1 MTLLFIVYS
10 ISKLVNLT
18 IKTDP
23 VSCPLLPTSTA
34 LTLVLCTTVSPGPS
48 QQPPPCLHARSSPY
62 LSPHPHPRQPMGT
75 YEYLSQVTS
84 LPCLEPSCSSTS
96 LRVSRKVHAVA
107 CKAPQILPVTFQ
119 PSSPMHPP
127 PCFPPSSSLDV
138 PQTHQAC
145 SSLRASHNCPLY
157 LECSSCRHPQD
168 SLTSFRASFKCQLLS
183 GDSMTTPA
191 TTACIPHLRFI
202 FSL

>member
-18 IKTDP
+18 FKTDP
-23 VSCPLLPTSTA
+23 VSCPLLPASTV
-34 LTLVLCTTVSPGPS
+34 LTLVLCTTVPPRPS
-48 QQPPPCLHARSSPY
+48 QQPSPCLHSPSSPV
-62 LSPHPHPRQPMGT
+62 SVPHRQQMGT

-119 PSSPMHPP
+119 PSSPKHPP
-127 PCFPPSSSLDV
+127 PCLPPSSSLDV
-138 PQTHQAC
+138 PQTYQAC
-145 SSLRASHNCPLY
+145 FSLRASHNCPLY

-168 SLTSFRASFKCQLLS
+168 PLTSFRALFKRQLLS
-183 GDSMTTPA
+183 GDSLTTPA
-191 TTACIPHLRFI
+191 TTACIPHLHFI